1 MTAKRGRRSGGGVL
15 ALVVVAAVA
24 GAWALAASPLFHV
37 RDVRVRGNRHLS
49 TSEVVRLAGIGT
61 DDNLLTVQPSRV
73 LKGLAR
79 NPWVRTAEIRRELPW
94 TLVVTVEERRPV
106 GWLRTPRGIAV
117 IAGDGTVLARRKD
130 PPRGIAEL
138 GEWNGK
144 LRPGERVRG
153 LEDPLAALASL
164 PPHLRRKVE
173 RALVRRGDVVLHLE
187 GDVRILYGES
197 NALAAK
203 GAALTR
209 VLRWAENQGATL
221 AYVDLRVARNPAV
234 RIRTG

>member
-1 MTAKRGRRSGGGVL
+1 MTAKRGRRSGGAV
-15 ALVVVAAVA
+15 ALVIVAAVA
-24 GAWALAASPLFHV
+24 GAWAVAASPLFHV

-73 LKGLAR
+73 LKGLTR

-117 IAGDGTVLARRKD
+117 IAGDGTVLVRRKD

-144 LRPGERVRG
+144 LRPGERVGG
-153 LEDPLAALASL
+153 LQDHLAVLASL

-173 RALVRRGDVVLHLE
+173 RASVRRGDVVLHLE
-187 GDVRILYGES
+187 GDVRILYGEPK
-197 NALAAK
+197 ALAAK
-203 GAALTR
+203 GDALSR
-209 VLRWAENQGATL
+209 VLRWAEKQGATL

-234 RIRTG
+234 RIRTA